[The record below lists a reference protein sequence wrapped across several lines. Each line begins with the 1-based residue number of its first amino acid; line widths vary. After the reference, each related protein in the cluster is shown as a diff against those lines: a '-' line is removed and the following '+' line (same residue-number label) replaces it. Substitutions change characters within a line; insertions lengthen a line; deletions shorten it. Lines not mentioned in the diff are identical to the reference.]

1 MSTFPPY
8 PDAADVQHNKEGD
21 LWVIIDTAVYD
32 LSKFAK
38 FHPGGLSVL
47 LDEDVAGK
55 DATTTFFGLHGMDVL
70 MKPQN
75 DKMIIAHIE
84 GEKPTIRRPQPG
96 DLSRV
101 PYGEPTW
108 LSPEFTSPYYNESH
122 HRLREE
128 MRKFVETKLMPEA
141 QAHEV
146 SGKEASAQVKKDMA
160 ESKLNHM
167 RLGPGKHL
175 HGMTLMGGLKGEDYD
190 YFQ

>member
-1 MSTFPPY
+1 M
-8 PDAADVQHNKEGD
+8 
-21 LWVIIDTAVYD
+21 
-32 LSKFAK
+32 
-38 FHPGGLSVL
+38 SVL
-47 LDEDVAGK
+47 LDEDIAGK

-75 DKMIIAHIE
+75 DRMIVARIAD
-84 GEKPTIRRPQPG
+84 EKPSIRRPQSG

-101 PYGEPTW
+101 PYAEPSW
-108 LSPEFTSPYYNESH
+108 LDPEFKNPYYNESH
-122 HRLREE
+122 HRLRED
-128 MRKFVETKLMPEA
+128 MRKFVDLKLFPEA

-175 HGMTLMGGLKGEDYD
+175 HDLTLMGGIKGEDYD